1 MTGRS
6 DFVRFTFHPH
16 RNSQASSRGQRP
28 YLQAVTAI
36 CEDCEAN
43 FLKGRRKKIL
53 MGVAHKAHK
62 RHRGKRIG
70 ILSSQSSQAYEGGD
84 VLVV

>member
-1 MTGRS
+1 MSGPS
-6 DFVRFTFHPH
+6 NFVRFTFHPH
-16 RNSQASSRGQRP
+16 RNSQASSQGQIP

-53 MGVAHKAHK
+53 IEMAHKAHE

-70 ILSSQSSQAYEGGD
+70 ILSSQRSQTHEGGD
-84 VLVV
+84 VLAM

>member
-6 DFVRFTFHPH
+6 NFVRFTFHPH
-16 RNSQASSRGQRP
+16 RNSQASSQGQVAQT
-28 YLQAVTAI
+28 QAVTAI

-43 FLKGRRKKIL
+43 FLKGWRKKIL
-53 MGVAHKAHK
+53 IGMAHKAHE

-70 ILSSQSSQAYEGGD
+70 ILSSQRSHAHEGGD
-84 VLVV
+84 VLAI